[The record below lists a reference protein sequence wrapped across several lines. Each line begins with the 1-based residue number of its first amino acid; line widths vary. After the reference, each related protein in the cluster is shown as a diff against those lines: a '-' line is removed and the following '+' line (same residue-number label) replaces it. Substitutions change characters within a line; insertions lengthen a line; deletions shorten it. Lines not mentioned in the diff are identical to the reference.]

1 MPLHEK
7 LEVFYCI
14 FEVTTPY
21 VTQRQEM
28 EAPRIMLEQRFI
40 ALVEQAAASNEPI
53 KVAIRRPIPIWSQF
67 DQRWLNREASI
78 VFKNNAY
85 VAKYGEND

>member
-7 LEVFYCI
+7 FEVFYCV

-28 EAPRIMLEQRFI
+28 EAPRIMLEHRFI
-40 ALVEQAAASNEPI
+40 DLVEQAASSNQPI
-53 KVAIRRPIPIWSQF
+53 KVAIRRPYQIWSQF
-67 DQRWLNREASI
+67 DQQMLDREASI
-78 VFKNNAY
+78 VFKNKAY
-85 VAKYGEND
+85 VTKYGEDD

>member
-7 LEVFYCI
+7 FEVFYCI
-14 FEVTTPY
+14 FEITTPY

-40 ALVEQAAASNEPI
+40 SLVEQAASSNEAI
-53 KVAIRRPIPIWSQF
+53 KVAIRRPISVWSQF
-67 DQRWLNREASI
+67 DQKMLDRESSV
-78 VFKNNAY
+78 VFKNRAY
-85 VAKYGEND
+85 VDRYGEDD

>member
-14 FEVTTPY
+14 FEVTTTY

-28 EAPRIMLEQRFI
+28 EAPRNMLEQRFI
-40 ALVEQAAASNEPI
+40 ALVEQVTASNEPI
-53 KVAIRRPIPIWSQF
+53 KVAIRRPVPIWSQF
-67 DQRWLNREASI
+67 DQRWLDCEASI

-85 VAKYGEND
+85 VAKYGEDD